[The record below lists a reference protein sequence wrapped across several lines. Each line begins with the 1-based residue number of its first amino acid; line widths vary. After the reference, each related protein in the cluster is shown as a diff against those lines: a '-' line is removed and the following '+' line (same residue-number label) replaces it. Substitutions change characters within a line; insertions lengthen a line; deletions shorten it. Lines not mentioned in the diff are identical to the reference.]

1 MELELIW
8 PNSEFAINVVIFLLE
23 LFSINPLEKHNI
35 ISLLVD
41 KYSNTDWLRLRDL
54 LSRDF
59 NRVPLA
65 IPVSRVSSSVALG
78 N

>member
-1 MELELIW
+1 M
-8 PNSEFAINVVIFLLE
+8 ADVIAHYII
-23 LFSINPLEKHNI
+23 LFIYYI
-35 ISLLVD
+35 ISDTLLCVYKYVKLNIFSDLLVD
-41 KYSNTDWLRLRDL
+41 KYSNTDWLQLRDL
-54 LSRDF
+54 LSCDF

>member
-1 MELELIW
+1 MSVDPRWMPEYGKGE
-8 PNSEFAINVVIFLLE
+8 
-23 LFSINPLEKHNI
+23 
-35 ISLLVD
+35 LLVD

>member
-1 MELELIW
+1 MSLQQFCLDLCR
-8 PNSEFAINVVIFLLE
+8 IFYSLSGMSVDPRWMPE
-23 LFSINPLEKHNI
+23 HGEGE
-35 ISLLVD
+35 LLVD

-59 NRVPLA
+59 NRVPLG